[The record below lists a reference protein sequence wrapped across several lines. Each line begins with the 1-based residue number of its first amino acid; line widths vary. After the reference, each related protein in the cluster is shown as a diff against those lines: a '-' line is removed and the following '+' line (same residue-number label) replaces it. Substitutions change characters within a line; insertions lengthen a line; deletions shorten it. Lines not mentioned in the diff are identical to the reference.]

1 MKRNTLEI
9 ALTNAIRIG
18 IPGVHSTSEG
28 IRMGDEF
35 FKVMP
40 DGNYQRFID
49 SITSP
54 EDIYT
59 PEKVAWKLERYQESI
74 WY

>member
-1 MKRNTLEI
+1 MRTNLEI

-18 IPGVHSTSEG
+18 IPGVSSNSEG

-35 FKVMP
+35 FKP
-40 DGNYQRFID
+40 LPNGEYQRVID
-49 SITSP
+49 GTVDPSDTYLP
-54 EDIYT
+54 DE
-59 PEKVAWKLERYQESI
+59 VAQKLERYQESI

>member
-1 MKRNTLEI
+1 MRDTLKI

-18 IPGVHSTSEG
+18 IPGVRSTTEG
-28 IRMGDEF
+28 IKMGDEF

-40 DGNYQRFID
+40 DGSYQKFID
-49 SITSP
+49 STTSP
-54 EDIYT
+54 KDIYT
-59 PEKVAWKLERYQESI
+59 PDEVAWKLERYQESI